1 MTGRRTAE
9 HDDDV
14 MGRLVIGSVLI
25 PFLFVIVMSGVES
38 LATPRWLW
46 ERMTDVGWDLCILGI
61 GVTGG
66 IFATPEMEKGWG
78 PEGSLLAAVIVIAV
92 NLLAGIC
99 IQILRRDLGTGRLV
113 GTSCIGLGIFAVALP
128 SALTFWR

>member
-1 MTGRRTAE
+1 MTGCETAE
-9 HDDDV
+9 HHDDV

-25 PFLFVIVMSGVES
+25 PFLFVIAMSGVEY
-38 LATPRWLW
+38 LAKPRLLW
-46 ERMTDVGWDLCILGI
+46 DVMTDVGWDLCILGI

-92 NLLAGIC
+92 NLLAGIG
-99 IQILRRDLGTGRLV
+99 IQVLRRNLGASRLV
-113 GTSCIGLGIFAVALP
+113 GNSSTALGLFAVALP
-128 SALTFWR
+128 SALSFWR